1 MSITCTSCGDVLE
14 PAGFSKNQLRTPKT
28 ARCRWCVEQASQQRQ
43 QRRARPP
50 PATTPPPTAAT
61 PPPPPP
67 EAELAALAVADPA
80 AAAAREEEAEALAA
94 IFGDEFRPL
103 PPGGAAAR
111 YEIALAADRA
121 AVALDVV
128 CGAGYPVDG
137 APTFA
142 VRAVAACDEKA
153 RRALTCVAAAAAA
166 AAPAGEVCVF
176 EVAAAVRDAVDALD
190 AAPAAAPAAEAAP
203 AGGWTFEPACPQFG
217 QRPVRFDAA
226 SGDDAHAVEIF
237 DGEPVTDRRSTFQ
250 AFLAVG
256 VDSLDKA
263 QWAFRAILA
272 RNKCGRATHNMR
284 AYRFTDAAGVRRAD
298 NDSDGE
304 DGAGEKM
311 AYLLDVLDA
320 DGVAVV
326 VSRWYGG
333 VHLGPDRF
341 RHIAHCTQK
350 ILEAHGH
357 ARRDNARKKRS

>member
-14 PAGFSKNQLRTPKT
+14 PAGFSKNQLQTPKT
-28 ARCRWCVEQASQQRQ
+28 ARCRWCVEQASQQRRAPPPATQ

-61 PPPPPP
+61 PPPPP

-80 AAAAREEEAEALAA
+80 AAAAQEEGGARA

-137 APTFA
+137 APAFA
-142 VRAVAACDEKA
+142 ARAPSRGA
-153 RRALTCVAAAAAA
+153 RRRARALTCVAAAAAA

-176 EVAAAVRDAVDALD
+176 EVAAAVRDA
-190 AAPAAAPAAEAAP
+190 
-203 AGGWTFEPACPQFG
+203 FG

-237 DGEPVTDRRSTFQ
+237 DGEPVTDRRSAFQ

-298 NDSDGE
+298 NDSGRGTARRE
-304 DGAGEKM
+304 DGGLPARQ
-311 AYLLDVLDA
+311 DP
-320 DGVAVV
+320 
-326 VSRWYGG
+326 R
-333 VHLGPDRF
+333 GPRP
-341 RHIAHCTQK
+341 Q
-350 ILEAHGH
+350 
-357 ARRDNARKKRS
+357 RRDNARKKRS

>member
-28 ARCRWCVEQASQQRQ
+28 ARCRCNTAAAAGG
-43 QRRARPP
+43 RARG
-50 PATTPPPTAAT
+50 ARRRG
-61 PPPPPP
+61 
-67 EAELAALAVADPA
+67 PA
-80 AAAAREEEAEALAA
+80 AAAAEEAEALRRSSATSSARCRRAA
-94 IFGDEFRPL
+94 
-103 PPGGAAAR
+103 PPRATRSRSRRTAPRSRSTSSAAPATRSTARRRSRCARVAAA
-111 YEIALAADRA
+111 
-121 AVALDVV
+121 
-128 CGAGYPVDG
+128 
-137 APTFA
+137 T
-142 VRAVAACDEKA
+142 KA

-176 EVAAAVRDAVDALD
+176 EVAAAVRDAVDALG
-190 AAPAAAPAAEAAP
+190 AAPARAAAEAAP

-326 VSRWYGG
+326 VSR
-333 VHLGPDRF
+333 
-341 RHIAHCTQK
+341 
-350 ILEAHGH
+350 
-357 ARRDNARKKRS
+357 

>member
-28 ARCRWCVEQASQQRQ
+28 ARCRCGAG
-43 QRRARPP
+43 RARGGG
-50 PATTPPPTAAT
+50 
-61 PPPPPP
+61 
-67 EAELAALAVADPA
+67 
-80 AAAAREEEAEALAA
+80 EALAA

-142 VRAVAACDEKA
+142 VRAVAACDEGAARADLRRGGRGGRGAGGRGLRLRGRGGRA
-153 RRALTCVAAAAAA
+153 RRRRRARRGA
-166 AAPAGEVCVF
+166 
-176 EVAAAVRDAVDALD
+176 RR
-190 AAPAAAPAAEAAP
+190 PAAEARRRRLDLR
-203 AGGWTFEPACPQFG
+203 AGVPQFG

-357 ARRDNARKKRS
+357 ARRARKKRS

>member
-50 PATTPPPTAAT
+50 PAAKPPPTAAT

-142 VRAVAACDEKA
+142 VRAVAARDEKA
-153 RRALTCVAAAAAA
+153 RRALTSVAAAAAA

-176 EVAAAVRDAVDALD
+176 EVAAAVRDA
-190 AAPAAAPAAEAAP
+190 
-203 AGGWTFEPACPQFG
+203 FG

-320 DGVAVV
+320 ERAVV

>member
-1 MSITCTSCGDVLE
+1 M
-14 PAGFSKNQLRTPKT
+14 
-28 ARCRWCVEQASQQRQ
+28 
-43 QRRARPP
+43 
-50 PATTPPPTAAT
+50 
-61 PPPPPP
+61 
-67 EAELAALAVADPA
+67 
-80 AAAAREEEAEALAA
+80 
-94 IFGDEFRPL
+94 
-103 PPGGAAAR
+103 
-111 YEIALAADRA
+111 
-121 AVALDVV
+121 
-128 CGAGYPVDG
+128 
-137 APTFA
+137 
-142 VRAVAACDEKA
+142 
-153 RRALTCVAAAAAA
+153 
-166 AAPAGEVCVF
+166 
-176 EVAAAVRDAVDALD
+176 
-190 AAPAAAPAAEAAP
+190 
-203 AGGWTFEPACPQFG
+203 
-217 QRPVRFDAA
+217 RFDAA